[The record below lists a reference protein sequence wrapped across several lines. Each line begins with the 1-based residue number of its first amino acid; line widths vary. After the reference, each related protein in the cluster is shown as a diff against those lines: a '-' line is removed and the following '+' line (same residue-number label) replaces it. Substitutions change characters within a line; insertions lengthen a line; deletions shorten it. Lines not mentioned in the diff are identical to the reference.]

1 MAKTTRSRRKT
12 DLERLLDQAPVKEAG
27 VAEALRVYEAS
38 EAIYVAASQ
47 ASSAEPVSESATA
60 ANLLARQVR

>member
-1 MAKTTRSRRKT
+1 MAKTTGSRRKI
-12 DLERLLDQAPVKEAG
+12 DLDRLLDQAPAKEAG

-47 ASSAEPVSESATA
+47 ASSAEPISESATA
-60 ANLLARQVR
+60 ANLPARRAR